1 MDAMLK
7 RLIQTRSAWLL
18 ALCGLFSAC
27 SVDAPNTASS
37 GASSNVNMREVVGD
51 FCPPAQATKGNC

>member
-7 RLIQTRSAWLL
+7 FLRQTRGAWLL
-18 ALCGLFSAC
+18 ALCGLCAAC
-27 SVDAPNTASS
+27 SMDAPNTSSS